1 MMKYIL
7 TLLLVVTAISMI
19 SCSDKNTGPKG
30 SGMIEA
36 TESII
41 SAQATGRLEQLHFD
55 EGYPIVIGDT
65 IGLIDTTT
73 VTLQLRQ
80 ARAAREALAA
90 KISATKIQIQQ
101 AAGNDSLAQKEFDR
115 ISRLIKVGSA
125 NQQQF
130 DQAKNARDQAS
141 LAYQAAK
148 VALQAAQADLAR
160 TDADIALFEEQYAHC
175 IPLSPLNGTVVI
187 KYSEEGELLA
197 PGKPIIK
204 IAQLDTVWVKIYV
217 PPRDLTQIKLGGS
230 ASVDPEDGRTK
241 PLSGIV
247 TWISDEAEFTPKN
260 VQTKEARA
268 DLVYAVK
275 VTIPNHDGILK
286 VGAPVMVT
294 IP

>member
-1 MMKYIL
+1 MMKY
-7 TLLLVVTAISMI
+7 LLMPLIVVAAMVIM
-19 SCSDKNTGPKG
+19 SCADNNTGPHG

-36 TESII
+36 TESVI

-55 EGYPIVIGDT
+55 EGYPIAAGDT
-65 IGLIDTTT
+65 IGIIDTTT
-73 VTLQLRQ
+73 VVLQLKQ
-80 ARAAREALAA
+80 SRAARGALVA
-90 KISATKIQIQQ
+90 KIQSTKIQIEQ
-101 AAGNDSLAQKEFDR
+101 AAGNDSLAQKEFNR
-115 ISRLIKVGSA
+115 ISSLIKVGSA

-130 DQAKNARDQAS
+130 DQAKNARDQAH

-160 TDADIALFEEQYAHC
+160 TDADIALLEEQYNHC
-175 IPLSPLNGTVVI
+175 LPLSPLNGTVVI
-187 KYSEEGELLA
+187 KYAEEGELLS

-217 PPRDLTQIKLGGS
+217 PPHDLTQIKLGGK
-230 ASVDPEDGRTK
+230 ASVDPEDGHTQ
-241 PLSGIV
+241 PLSGTV

-275 VTIPNHDGILK
+275 VTLPNPDGALK
-286 VGAPVMVT
+286 VGMPVLVT

>member
-7 TLLLVVTAISMI
+7 ALLLVMTVMAVV
-19 SCSDKNTGPKG
+19 SCSDNNTGPQG

-41 SAQATGRLEQLHFD
+41 SAQATGQLEQLRFD
-55 EGYPIVIGDT
+55 EGYPIAAGDT

-80 ARAAREALAA
+80 TRAAREALVA
-90 KISATKIQIQQ
+90 KIQSTKIQIEQT
-101 AAGNDSLAQKEFDR
+101 AGNDSLAQKEFDR

-130 DQAKNARDQAS
+130 DQTQNARNQAH

-160 TDADIALFEEQYAHC
+160 TDADIALLEEQYNHC
-175 IPLSPLNGTVVI
+175 LPLSPLNGTVVI
-187 KYSEEGELLA
+187 KYAEEGELLA

-204 IAQLDTVWVKIYV
+204 IAQLDTVWVKIYL
-217 PPRDLTQIKLGGS
+217 PPRDLTQIKLGGK
-230 ASVDPEDGRTK
+230 ADVDPEDGHTQ
-241 PLSGIV
+241 PLSGTV
-247 TWISDEAEFTPKN
+247 TWISDKAEFTPKN

-275 VTIPNHDGILK
+275 VTIPNPDGALK
-286 VGAPVMVT
+286 VGMPVLVT

>member
-7 TLLLVVTAISMI
+7 LLLSVMAVLATV
-19 SCSDKNTGPKG
+19 SCSDKSTGPQG

-41 SAQATGRLEQLHFD
+41 SAQATGQLERLHFD
-55 EGYPIVIGDT
+55 EGYPIAFGDT

-73 VTLQLRQ
+73 VVLQLRQ
-80 ARAAREALAA
+80 ARAAREALLA
-90 KISATKIQIQQ
+90 KIQSTKIQIKQ

-115 ISRLIKVGSA
+115 IRSLIKVGSA

-130 DQAKNARDQAS
+130 DQAQNANDQAH
-141 LAYQAAK
+141 LAYQASK
-148 VALQAAQADLAR
+148 VALQMAQADLAR
-160 TDADIALFEEQYAHC
+160 TEADIALLEEQYDHC

-187 KYSEEGELLA
+187 KYAEEGELLA

-204 IAQLDTVWVKIYV
+204 IAQLDTVWVKIYL
-217 PPRDLTQIKLGGS
+217 PPRELTAIKLGGK
-230 ASVDPEDGRTK
+230 ASVDPEDGRTQM
-241 PLSGIV
+241 LTGTV
-247 TWISDEAEFTPKN
+247 TWIADEAEFTPKN

-275 VTIPNHDGILK
+275 VTIPNPNGDLK
-286 VGAPVMVT
+286 VGMPVMVT

>member
-1 MMKYIL
+1 MTKYIL
-7 TLLLVVTAISMI
+7 ATLCSTAAMMI
-19 SCSDKNTGPKG
+19 VSCSGNNTNPQG

-36 TESII
+36 TESVI

-55 EGYPIVIGDT
+55 EGDPIAVGDT

-73 VTLQLRQ
+73 VVLQLRQ
-80 ARAAREALAA
+80 ARAAREALVA
-90 KISATKIQIQQ
+90 KIQSTKIQIAQ
-101 AAGNDSLAQKEFDR
+101 AAGNDSLAEKEFER

-130 DQAKNARDQAS
+130 DQAKNARDQAH

-160 TDADIALFEEQYAHC
+160 TDADIGLLEEQYDHC
-175 IPLSPLNGTVVI
+175 LPLSPLNGTVVT
-187 KYSEEGELLA
+187 KYTEEGELLA

-217 PPRDLTQIKLGGS
+217 PPRDLTQIKLGGK
-230 ASVDPEDGRTK
+230 AEVNPEDGRTK
-241 PLSGIV
+241 PLTGRV

-260 VQTKEARA
+260 VQTKQARA

-275 VTIPNHDGILK
+275 ITVSNTDGILK
-286 VGAPVMVT
+286 VGMPVMVN

>member
-1 MMKYIL
+1 MIKYAL
-7 TLLLVVTAISMI
+7 TPLLIVAAIAMT
-19 SCSDKNTGPKG
+19 SCSDKNTGPQG
-30 SGMIEA
+30 SGMVEA

-73 VTLQLRQ
+73 VILQIRQ
-80 ARAAREALAA
+80 ARAAREALTA
-90 KISATKIQIQQ
+90 KIQSTKIQIEQ

-115 ISRLIKVGSA
+115 IDRLIKVGSA

-130 DQAKNARDQAS
+130 DQAKNARDQAH
-141 LAYQAAK
+141 LAYRAAN

-160 TDADIALFEEQYAHC
+160 TDADIALLEEQYDHC
-175 IPLSPLNGTVVI
+175 LPLSPLNGTVVI
-187 KYSEEGELLA
+187 KYAEEGELLS
-197 PGKPIIK
+197 PGRPIIK
-204 IAQLDTVWVKIYV
+204 IAQLDTVWVKIYL
-217 PPRDLTQIKLGGS
+217 PPRDLTQIKLGGT
-230 ASVDPEDGRTK
+230 ASVDPEDGRTQ

-286 VGAPVMVT
+286 IGMPVMVT

>member
-7 TLLLVVTAISMI
+7 TPLFVLAATAMI
-19 SCSDKNTGPKG
+19 SCSQKSTAPQG

-41 SAQATGRLEQLHFD
+41 SAQATGRLEWLRFD
-55 EGYPIVIGDT
+55 EGYPIAIGDT

-90 KISATKIQIQQ
+90 KIQSTKIQIDQ

-130 DQAKNARDQAS
+130 DKAKNARDQAH
-141 LAYQAAK
+141 LAYQASK
-148 VALQAAQADLAR
+148 VALAAAQADLAR
-160 TDADIALFEEQYAHC
+160 TDADIALLEEQYDHC
-175 IPLSPLNGTVVI
+175 LPLSPLNGTVVI
-187 KYSEEGELLA
+187 KYAEEGELLA

-217 PPRDLTQIKLGGS
+217 PPRDLTQIKLGGT
-230 ASVDPEDGRTK
+230 ASVDTEDGRTK
-241 PLSGIV
+241 PLSGVV

-275 VTIPNHDGILK
+275 VTIPNHEGILK